1 MTSAHKRTL
10 NRQLSA
16 AKTADG
22 SARLEHLNSTEDSKT
37 VTPKAIAKYEE
48 QRQKELALASRVLG
62 KLGYKSEET
71 SAHLW
76 AQLLEHTRQNLFLGT
91 TGDYRTDG
99 KPSEHHLLHELR
111 FPNEALARQF
121 VSTLTAK
128 HPDIAFHLCLQPV
141 ECLEDREVTLS
152 SRVLMTVEDVSR
164 VCCQILQVAH
174 VYLGEDYRWRAVRQG
189 DARWP
194 QPPISLQDWPSRPRR
209 KMRLRTEFYGDL
221 LLTRILLAPWVCRWT
236 DVDSRSLETRGADT
250 AVTTL
255 DGHEAEFELANDDV
269 TLDQLRWLLY
279 QATDL
284 HVAAQSLN
292 YADSYTGA
300 RLNYKYLDRMTPSDD
315 VLTSLKKSLAKLEHA
330 RNDLVERL
338 DGLLQ
343 ELEVPLESDEL
354 GGEEMMPVSDED

>member
-1 MTSAHKRTL
+1 MKTL
-10 NRQLSA
+10 
-16 AKTADG
+16 
-22 SARLEHLNSTEDSKT
+22 
-37 VTPKAIAKYEE
+37 TPKDPAKYEA
-48 QRQKELALASRVLG
+48 QRQKEITRASNVLA
-62 KLGYKSEET
+62 KLGYTSEET

-76 AQLLEHTRQNLFLGT
+76 AQLLERTRQNLFFGT
-91 TGDYRTDG
+91 RNNYQVDG
-99 KPSEHHLLHELR
+99 KPTEHQLLHELR
-111 FPNEALARQF
+111 FPNETLARQF

-128 HPDIAFHLCLQPV
+128 HPDIEFHLCLQPV

-152 SRVLMTVEDVSR
+152 SRVLMTIDDVSR

-174 VYLGEDYRWRAVRQG
+174 IYLGEDYRWRPVRQG
-189 DARWP
+189 DAHWP
-194 QPPISLQDWPSRPRR
+194 QPPISFQDWPSRPRR

-236 DVDSRSLETRGADT
+236 DVDGRSLDTRGADT

-269 TLDQLRWLLY
+269 TLDQLRWLLF

-292 YADSYTGA
+292 YADSYTGS
-300 RLNYKYLDRMTPSDD
+300 RLDYKYLDRMTPPGD
-315 VLTSLKKSLAKLEHA
+315 VLTSLKKSLAKLEHT
-330 RNDLVERL
+330 RDDVVERL

-354 GGEEMMPVSDED
+354 DDEEMMPVSDED